1 MSTDLYLGLD
11 LGTGGARAILVDG
24 TGRLHAEAFSPLP
37 AASVWRGGNGEHE
50 QDPLGWWLA
59 VRGTLDRITT
69 VLKGSDRAPDC
80 IRALA
85 VSSTSGTIAL
95 VDADGI
101 PIGRA
106 MMYDDPRGGDQSGEI
121 NRAADTHLATFGFRF
136 NASYGLAKLAWLRSR
151 DPARLDRA
159 ARIVHAADFVAGR
172 LTGRWDVTDW
182 TSALKTGYDP
192 AAHAWPA
199 FIGGTLR
206 LPEEKL
212 PRPVRPG
219 EPVGRTEGPGAR
231 EAGLAPGTLV
241 VAGLTDGCASQ
252 LGAGAVAPGSVCASL
267 GTTLILKGVTPELR
281 RDPRGR
287 VYSHRHPEGLWM
299 PGGASNTGGGALERE
314 FGSNLILPLD
324 ERVGSRLPTAGLVYP
339 LLGKGERFPFLRTD
353 LTTWWIEPVEDR
365 VDRFGAMLEGTA
377 YVERLGYDTLRA
389 MGVAVEGSVRTNG
402 GGTRSKAWLAVR
414 AAVLDRP
421 VEVPAHSSSAFGA
434 AVLAAA
440 SAQSIPLAE
449 AAAAM
454 VRPRVRVEPKPEW
467 VSAYAERYAR
477 FHAALKSRGYV

>member
-1 MSTDLYLGLD
+1 
-11 LGTGGARAILVDG
+11 
-24 TGRLHAEAFSPLP
+24 
-37 AASVWRGGNGEHE
+37 
-50 QDPLGWWLA
+50 
-59 VRGTLDRITT
+59 
-69 VLKGSDRAPDC
+69 
-80 IRALA
+80 
-85 VSSTSGTIAL
+85 
-95 VDADGI
+95 VDADGV

-206 LPEEKL
+206 LPAEKL

-252 LGAGAVAPGSVCASL
+252 LGAGAVVPGSVCASL

-299 PGGASNTGGGALERE
+299 PGGASNAGGGALERE
-314 FGSNLILPLD
+314 FGSGLILPLD

-389 MGVAVEGSVRTNG
+389 MGVAVEGPVRTNG

-440 SAQSIPLAE
+440 SARSIPLAE